1 MMDDKFNDK
10 EGFQGS
16 RHLLAYGIVIF
27 FSLSLSV
34 YFSARYFLLSSK
46 PCEITLDCTI
56 NPNIASVESI
66 ERLPGIGPAKADAI
80 VAFRNQADS
89 QEPKKRAFEKPEDLE
104 QIKGIGPVTVEKLKP
119 FLRFD

>member
-1 MMDDKFNDK
+1 MDDKFNDK

-16 RHLLAYGIVIF
+16 RHFLAYGIVIF
-27 FSLSLSV
+27 FSLSLST
-34 YFSARYFLLSSK
+34 YFSARYFLHSSK
-46 PCEITLDCTI
+46 PCEITLDGTI

-89 QEPKKRAFEKPEDLE
+89 QEPQKRAFEKPEDLE